1 MEQRVDIQE
10 VETFVSAAKAD
21 AAELRQ
27 STHSLPPV
35 NQDGSSPCPWAEP
48 LYAKHDELRNKLQS
62 HLHQAREYLTAVES
76 ETTKCSHDLAVITV
90 HEDRL
95 HRDQPRAHF
104 SEAEARVA
112 ALYKRY
118 QHLQAQLKELITY
131 LDKVI
136 QEAAPWQFPGGLP
149 RKWPDL
155 GTAPVRP
162 KPGDG
167 DTGAPSEQELDA
179 LFEMDRRAQEKR

>member
-35 NQDGSSPCPWAEP
+35 NEDGGSPCPWAEP
-48 LYAKHDELRNKLQS
+48 LYAKHDELRNKVQG
-62 HLHQAREYLTAVES
+62 HLSQGHEYLTAVDS
-76 ETTKCSHDLAVITV
+76 EITKCSHDLAVLTA

-112 ALYKRY
+112 ALYERY
-118 QHLQAQLKELITY
+118 QRLRAQLKELIAY

-167 DTGAPSEQELDA
+167 DTGAPAEQELDA
-179 LFEMDRRAQEKR
+179 LFEMDRRAQEGR